1 MDTSFWKSLKPNLK
15 PDLEFKQTKKQFF
28 GRYLWRLEI
37 HAECSD
43 LVNPSFKDMMAEV
56 AKRRIRAQARNYG
69 GSWRYSNIERY
80 DKVDYVLLQ
89 TIRNIRETYKD
100 TIKVRCEDPWVQFY
114 AESEDE
120 LKVIAQSLSNEECIL
135 AITGPTPGTEELLTG
150 DKIIGSKKILH
161 RYKIM
166 LRDGNYNL
174 TSKTQ
179 ILDLLEAQGDAV
191 KIPESLRHGLTRA
204 YTGMWNTFFYAN
216 EESVT
221 TMLNLI
227 HPGIVGKIHEVV
239 HLD

>member
-1 MDTSFWKSLKPNLK
+1 MDTSFWKSLKSNSK

-43 LVNPSFKDMMAEV
+43 LINPCYKDMMAEV
-56 AKRRIRAQARNYG
+56 AKRKIRAQARNYG
-69 GSWRYSNIERY
+69 GSWRYSNVDRY
-80 DKVDYVLLQ
+80 DQVDYVLLQ
-89 TIRNIRETYKD
+89 TIRNIRDTYKD

-114 AESEDE
+114 AKTEDE
-120 LKVIAQSLSNEECIL
+120 LKVIAQRLSKEQSIL
-135 AITGPTPGTEELLTG
+135 AITGPAAGTEELLAG
-150 DKIIGSKKILH
+150 DKIIGSRKIQH

-174 TSKTQ
+174 ETKTQ
-179 ILDLLEAQGDAV
+179 ILELLKAQGEAV
-191 KIPESLRHGLTRA
+191 KIPASLQHGLTRG